1 MADINF
7 FRFPTR
13 CPRYI
18 RDTKGVR
25 ARTPYSVLTLC
36 ACVCVCIPS
45 GAHMRSINYADS
57 VMQTALLPRCF
68 LCDAS
73 FVLFLLLSPSSR
85 DCPSRSYRPLLHT
98 SVLRPISSVYR
109 FSPCALPPILTP
121 HLRRMQSSLA
131 TQTTS
136 KLSP

>member
-18 RDTKGVR
+18 RDTKGVL
-25 ARTPYSVLTLC
+25 ARTPYSALTLC
-36 ACVCVCIPS
+36 ARVCIPS

-73 FVLFLLLSPSSR
+73 FVLFLLLSSSSR
-85 DCPSRSYRPLLHT
+85 DCPSRSYRCAPAYLLGLPF
-98 SVLRPISSVYR
+98 LRPAAHPDSTSTTNAELTR
-109 FSPCALPPILTP
+109 DANNERALRCA
-121 HLRRMQSSLA
+121 A
-131 TQTTS
+131 
-136 KLSP
+136 LSM